1 MRTILLKDCYIIKG
15 EHINGM
21 TVAEAFD
28 PIITLDEAKEMFKL
42 WRGDR
47 WKIKE
52 VFQCEGFERLREF
65 LKDIDVTDIHINVY

>member
-1 MRTILLKDCYIIKG
+1 MRSILLKDCYIIKG

-28 PIITLDEAKEMFKL
+28 PIITLDEAKEMFKR

-47 WKIKE
+47 WEIKE